1 MRILFYN
8 WKIYLDTCCLSR
20 LDDDPTHTRIQREA
34 TAVETILNYCYI
46 GQCIWIGS
54 EILTFEVNNTENQSK
69 RLQVQSRLSHVHQNV
84 LLNLEETSRAKHLES
99 LGFKRAGALHL
110 ACAESINADIFLT
123 TDDRLIKR
131 AKRLSS
137 QLHVGVENPYQWLQ
151 EMT

>member
-1 MRILFYN
+1 
-8 WKIYLDTCCLSR
+8 
-20 LDDDPTHTRIQREA
+20 
-34 TAVETILNYCYI
+34 
-46 GQCIWIGS
+46 
-54 EILTFEVNNTENQSK
+54 
-69 RLQVQSRLSHVHQNV
+69 VHQNV

-99 LGFKRAGALHL
+99 LGFKRADALHL

-123 TDDRLIKR
+123 TDDRLIKS